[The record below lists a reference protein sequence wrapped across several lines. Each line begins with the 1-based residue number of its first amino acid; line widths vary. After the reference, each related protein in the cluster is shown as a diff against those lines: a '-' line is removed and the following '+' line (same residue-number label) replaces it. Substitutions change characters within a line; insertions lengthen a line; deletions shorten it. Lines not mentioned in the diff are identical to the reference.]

1 MIENCSFLINQ
12 LLTLKNH
19 YNVKTNA
26 LIATINACIDRLN
39 TVKNVL
45 EKEGNEIE
53 KNELIFI
60 AVRHFVNKMT
70 HCVTFYSNQFI
81 KQ

>member
-1 MIENCSFLINQ
+1 M
-12 LLTLKNH
+12 
-19 YNVKTNA
+19 KTNT

-60 AVRHFVNKMT
+60 AVRHFVNKIAY
-70 HCVTFYSNQFI
+70 CVTFYSAQFI
-81 KQ
+81 KNENTEKSEM

>member
-1 MIENCSFLINQ
+1 MKI
-12 LLTLKNH
+12 
-19 YNVKTNA
+19 NA
-26 LIATINACIDRLN
+26 LITTTNTCIDRLN

-60 AVRHFVNKMT
+60 TVRHFVNKIA

>member
-1 MIENCSFLINQ
+1 M
-12 LLTLKNH
+12 
-19 YNVKTNA
+19 KTNA
-26 LIATINACIDRLN
+26 LITTINTCIDRLN

-45 EKEGNEIE
+45 ETESNEIE

-60 AVRHFVNKMT
+60 AIRHFVNKMAY
-70 HCVTFYSNQFI
+70 CITFYSAQFI